1 MLRSTNLMSSAAMDG
16 PLAADVRSQ
25 LTLGQVFR
33 MNVSNNSW
41 LNNNL
46 GPRTGAPARI
56 CGIGGRCPPQDFDAR

>member
-1 MLRSTNLMSSAAMDG
+1 MDG

-33 MNVSNNSW
+33 MNVSNDSW
-41 LNNNL
+41 LNNNR
-46 GPRTGAPARI
+46 GPRTGATIRI